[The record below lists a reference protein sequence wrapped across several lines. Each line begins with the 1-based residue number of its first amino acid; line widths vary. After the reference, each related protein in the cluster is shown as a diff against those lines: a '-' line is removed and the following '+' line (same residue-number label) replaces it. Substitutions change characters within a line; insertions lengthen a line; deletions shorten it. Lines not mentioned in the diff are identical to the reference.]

1 MPLPFP
7 ELAVFG
13 LDAARSENGEQAL
26 AFPATIRPMTLDSA
40 TCYRALRARD
50 ARFDG
55 RFFVAVSSTR
65 IYCRPVC
72 TVKPPKREN
81 CRFYPSAAAAESG
94 GYRPCLRCRPELA
107 PGNASVDATSRV
119 AQAAA
124 SLIEDRAL
132 DADGLEA
139 VASRLGITDR
149 HLRRAFGAEFGVSP
163 VAFAQTQRLL
173 LAKRLLTDTALP
185 VTEIAYASGFGSL
198 RRFNALFRQRY
209 RLQPGQLRRRMGG
222 AAAPVADA
230 LNFELSF
237 RPPYDWPAVSGFL
250 GARAIAGVEAL
261 EDACYRRTVRVA
273 QDGKEHLGWVEV
285 GLSPRKPAL
294 RVAVSASLARVLP
307 PVLSRVK
314 ALMDLACNPTE
325 VSRALG
331 GLARRR
337 PGMRV
342 PGAFDGFEVAVRA
355 ILGQQVSVAAARTVA
370 GRFAATFGEPLDTPF
385 GALNRI
391 FPAAERIAGLPFGR
405 IARLGMPGARARTVL
420 ALARAV
426 ADGSL
431 DLMPNADIEATLDKL
446 RALPGV
452 GEWTAQYIAMRSLA
466 WPDAFPHTDLGVM
479 KALGETDARRVLA
492 AGEAWRP
499 WRAYAVMH
507 LWNSLT
513 KD

>member
-1 MPLPFP
+1 
-7 ELAVFG
+7 
-13 LDAARSENGEQAL
+13 
-26 AFPATIRPMTLDSA
+26 MTLDPN

-72 TVKPPKREN
+72 TVKPPRREN

-107 PGNASVDATSRV
+107 PGNASVDATSRL

-124 SLIEDRAL
+124 SMMEDRTL
-132 DADGLEA
+132 DEEGLDSVA
-139 VASRLGITDR
+139 VRLGITDR

-163 VAFAQTQRLL
+163 VEFAQTQRLL
-173 LAKRLLTDTALP
+173 LAKRLLTDTVLP
-185 VTEIAYASGFGSL
+185 VTEVAFASGFGSV
-198 RRFNALFRQRY
+198 RRFNALFKQRY
-209 RLQPGQLRRRMGG
+209 RLQPGQLRRH
-222 AAAPVADA
+222 APASGVSDV

-237 RPPYDWPAVSGFL
+237 RPPYDWPAVSAFL
-250 GARAIAGVEAL
+250 AARSVAGVEAVA
-261 EDACYRRTVRVA
+261 DGCYRRTARVA
-273 QDGKEHLGWVEV
+273 ADGRQHRGWIEV
-285 GLSPRKPAL
+285 ALSQKKPAL
-294 RVAVSASLARVLP
+294 RVSVSASLAKVLP

-314 ALMDLACNPTE
+314 SLMDLACHPAE
-325 VSRALG
+325 VAQVLG
-331 GLARRR
+331 VLAKRHPGL
-337 PGMRV
+337 RV

-370 GRFAATFGEPLDTPF
+370 GRFAAAFGDPLETPF
-385 GALNRI
+385 ASLTTI
-391 FPAAERIAGLPFGR
+391 FPEAKKIAELPYGR
-405 IARLGMPGARARTVL
+405 IARLGMPGARARTIV

-426 ADGSL
+426 ADGGL
-431 DLMPNADIEATLDKL
+431 VLMPNADIEATLDRL

-452 GEWTAQYIAMRSLA
+452 GEWTAQYIAMRALA
-466 WPDAFPHTDLGVM
+466 WPDAFPHTDLVVR
-479 KALGETDARRVLA
+479 KALGESDARKVLA

-513 KD
+513 EE

>member
-1 MPLPFP
+1 
-7 ELAVFG
+7 
-13 LDAARSENGEQAL
+13 
-26 AFPATIRPMTLDSA
+26 MTLDPN

-72 TVKPPKREN
+72 TVKPPRREN

-107 PGNASVDATSRV
+107 PGNASVDATTRL

-124 SLIEDRAL
+124 SLIEDRTL
-132 DADGLEA
+132 EEDSLEA
-139 VASRLGITDR
+139 IAGRLGITDR

-185 VTEIAYASGFGSL
+185 VTEIAFASGFGSV

-209 RLQPGQLRRRMGG
+209 RLQPQQLRR
-222 AAAPVADA
+222 AAPPASAPDT

-237 RPPYDWPAVSGFL
+237 RPPYDWAALCAFL
-250 GARAIAGVEAL
+250 GARTVAGVEAM
-261 EDACYRRTVRVA
+261 EANAYRRTARIAV
-273 QDGKEHLGWVEV
+273 DGKVNTGWLEV
-285 GLSPRKPAL
+285 GPSKKKPAL
-294 RVAVSASLARVLP
+294 RVAVSASLAKALP

-314 ALMDLACNPTE
+314 ALMDLSCQPAE
-325 VSRALG
+325 VAQALES
-331 GLARRR
+331 LAGFR
-337 PGMRV
+337 PGLRV

-355 ILGQQVSVAAARTVA
+355 ILGQQVTVAAARTVA
-370 GRFAATFGEPLDTPF
+370 GRFAAAFGDPVATPF
-385 GALNRI
+385 AGLTTI
-391 FPAAERIAGLPFGR
+391 FPSAERIAMLPYGR
-405 IARLGMPGARARTVL
+405 IAKLGMPGGRAKTIL
-420 ALARAV
+420 ALAEAV
-426 ADGSL
+426 AGGDL
-431 DLMPNADIEATLDKL
+431 VLMPNADIEATLDRL

-452 GEWTAQYIAMRSLA
+452 GEWTAQYIAMRALA

-479 KALGETDARRVLA
+479 KALGEKDPKRVLA

-507 LWNSLT
+507 LWQTLQ
-513 KD
+513 

>member
-1 MPLPFP
+1 
-7 ELAVFG
+7 
-13 LDAARSENGEQAL
+13 
-26 AFPATIRPMTLDSA
+26 
-40 TCYRALRARD
+40 
-50 ARFDG
+50 
-55 RFFVAVSSTR
+55 
-65 IYCRPVC
+65 
-72 TVKPPKREN
+72 VKPPRREN

-132 DADGLEA
+132 DAEGLEA

-163 VAFAQTQRLL
+163 VEFAQTQRLL

-185 VTEIAYASGFGSL
+185 VTEIAFASGFGSL
-198 RRFNALFRQRY
+198 RRFNALFKQRY
-209 RLQPGQLRRRMGG
+209 RLQPGQLRRHMR
-222 AAAPVADA
+222 AAVPPAVDA

-237 RPPYDWPAVSGFL
+237 RPPYDWPAVGAFL
-250 GARAIAGVEAL
+250 GARAVAGVEAL
-261 EDACYRRTVRVA
+261 EDGRYRRTVRIA
-273 QDGKEHLGWVEV
+273 QEGKDHLGWIEV
-285 GLSPRKPAL
+285 SLSPKKPAL
-294 RVAVSASLARVLP
+294 RVAVSPSLARVLP

-314 ALMDLACNPTE
+314 ALMDLACNPAE
-325 VSRALG
+325 VSSALG
-331 GLARRR
+331 ALAKPH

-355 ILGQQVSVAAARTVA
+355 ILGQQVTVAAARTVA
-370 GRFAATFGEPLDTPF
+370 GRFAAAFGDPVNTPF
-385 GALNRI
+385 AGLSTV
-391 FPAAERIAGLPFGR
+391 FPTAARIADLPYGR
-405 IARLGMPGARARTVL
+405 IARLGMPGARARTIL

-426 ADGSL
+426 AGGEL
-431 DLMPNADIEATLDKL
+431 DLVPNADIEATLERL

-479 KALGETDARRVLA
+479 KALGTKDAKRVLGVA
-492 AGEAWRP
+492 EAWRP

-507 LWNSLT
+507 LWNSLK